1 MESKRFSAGQVVF
14 KEGEKG
20 SEMYFIV
27 SGRVSVFKT
36 INGEKIELAVLT
48 KGDFMG
54 EMTLFLNEPRSANAI
69 AVEDTQVAVLNKELL
84 LGEIQTN
91 PQFAYGMIHILL
103 KRIKG
108 TQEIIG
114 KLEGIKKSYEIMYG
128 RNA

>member
-1 MESKRFSAGQVVF
+1 MDSKKFAAGDSVF

-27 SGRVSVFKT
+27 SGKVSVFKT
-36 INGEKIELAVLT
+36 INGEKIELAVMT

-54 EMTLFLNEPRSANAI
+54 EMTLFLNEPRSANAV
-69 AVEDTQVAVLNKELL
+69 ALEDTQVAVLTKDLL
-84 LGEIQTN
+84 LNEIKTN

-108 TQEIIG
+108 SQDIIG

-128 RNA
+128 KN